1 MSFISVKKLDQESL
15 VCIVV
20 GEKNNRNCIV
30 LRLYRKPNKGLMGVD
45 ISSTS
50 VKLLELSVKNG
61 RYWVESYGLSPL
73 IDGSVVEKNILNVE
87 NVADALERAM
97 NIANPQSS
105 NAAIAV
111 PTSMVIHKVIEM
123 DADMNDDER
132 EVQIRMDAEQYIPF
146 PLDEVSLDFEVLPE
160 KLNSPNR
167 VNVLLVA
174 TRTENVDSRVEV
186 LDLVGVE
193 PKIADVESYAL
204 ERSFEVFSDTLPIGV
219 NLVGILDIGHT
230 MTTLSVMQN
239 GKIIYTREQV
249 FGGKQLTQDV
259 QNRYGLSFDEAGR
272 AKKDRTLPDD
282 YESEVLMPF
291 LDAVVQQ
298 AARSLQFFFSS
309 SQFNEIDHI
318 LLAGGN
324 ANIPGLQKLMQQ
336 KLGYRVT
343 VANPFLQ
350 MGFSPQID
358 LRKIENDAPSLL
370 VACGLALRSF
380 D

>member
-1 MSFISVKKLDQESL
+1 M
-15 VCIVV
+15 
-20 GEKNNRNCIV
+20 
-30 LRLYRKPNKGLMGVD
+30 LRLYRKPNKGLIGVD
-45 ISSTS
+45 ISSTT
-50 VKLLELSVKNG
+50 VKILELSVKNG

-73 IDGSVVEKNILNVE
+73 LEGSVVEKNILNPE
-87 NVADALERAM
+87 AVADALERAV
-97 NIANPQSS
+97 NLANPQSQ
-105 NAAIAV
+105 NVAVAV

-123 DADMNDDER
+123 DADMSDEER

-146 PLDEVSLDFEVLPE
+146 PLDEVSLDFEVLND
-160 KLNSPNR
+160 KLANPNR
-167 VNVLLVA
+167 VNVLLVV
-174 TRTENVDSRVEV
+174 TRAENIESRVEV
-186 LDLVGVE
+186 LEIAGLS
-193 PKIADVESYAL
+193 PKIADVESYAM
-204 ERSFEVFSDTLPIGV
+204 ERAFAVFSDTLPIGA
-219 NLVGILDIGHT
+219 NLVGVLDIGHT

-259 QNRYGLSFDEAGR
+259 QNRYGLSYEEAGR

-282 YESEVLMPF
+282 FETEVLMPF
-291 LDAVVQQ
+291 LEAVVQQ

-324 ANIPGLQKLMQQ
+324 ANIPGLSKLLQQ

-343 VANPFLQ
+343 IANPFLQ

-358 LRKIENDAPSLL
+358 LKKIENDAPSLM

>member
-1 MSFISVKKLDQESL
+1 M
-15 VCIVV
+15 
-20 GEKNNRNCIV
+20 
-30 LRLYRKPNKGLMGVD
+30 LRLYRKPSKGLVGVD
-45 ISSTS
+45 ISSTT

-61 RYWVESYGLSPL
+61 RYWVESYAVMPL
-73 IDGSVVEKNILNVE
+73 PENSVVEKSILNPE
-87 NVADALERAM
+87 AVADALERVV
-97 NIANPQSS
+97 NLANPHTTHV
-105 NAAIAV
+105 AVAV
-111 PTSMVIHKVIEM
+111 PTSMVIHKIIEM
-123 DADMNDDER
+123 DADMSDEER

-146 PLDEVSLDFEVLPE
+146 PLDEVSLDFEVLPDR
-160 KLNSPNR
+160 LANPNR

-174 TRTENVDSRVEV
+174 TRTENVDTRVEV
-186 LDLVGVE
+186 LELAGLSAKV
-193 PKIADVESYAL
+193 ADVESYAM
-204 ERSFEVFSDTLPIGV
+204 ERAFSVFADTLPMGA
-219 NLVGILDIGHT
+219 NTVGILDIGHT
-230 MTTLSVMQN
+230 MTTLSVMQK

-249 FGGKQLTQDV
+249 FGGRQLTQDV
-259 QNRYGLSFDEAGR
+259 QSRYGLSFEEAGR
-272 AKKDRTLPDD
+272 AKKERTLPDD
-282 YESEVLMPF
+282 YDTEVLEPF

-324 ANIPGLQKLMQQ
+324 ANIPGLAKLLQQ

-343 VANPFLQ
+343 IANPFLQ

-358 LRKIENDAPSLL
+358 IKKIENDASSLM

>member
-1 MSFISVKKLDQESL
+1 M
-15 VCIVV
+15 
-20 GEKNNRNCIV
+20 
-30 LRLYRKPNKGLMGVD
+30 
-45 ISSTS
+45 
-50 VKLLELSVKNG
+50 
-61 RYWVESYGLSPL
+61 
-73 IDGSVVEKNILNVE
+73 
-87 NVADALERAM
+87 
-97 NIANPQSS
+97 
-105 NAAIAV
+105 
-111 PTSMVIHKVIEM
+111 
-123 DADMNDDER
+123 
-132 EVQIRMDAEQYIPF
+132 
-146 PLDEVSLDFEVLPE
+146 
-160 KLNSPNR
+160 
-167 VNVLLVA
+167 
-174 TRTENVDSRVEV
+174 
-186 LDLVGVE
+186 
-193 PKIADVESYAL
+193 
-204 ERSFEVFSDTLPIGV
+204 
-219 NLVGILDIGHT
+219 
-230 MTTLSVMQN
+230 
-239 GKIIYTREQV
+239 
-249 FGGKQLTQDV
+249 

>member
-1 MSFISVKKLDQESL
+1 M
-15 VCIVV
+15 
-20 GEKNNRNCIV
+20 
-30 LRLYRKPNKGLMGVD
+30 LRLYRKPSKGLIGVD

-50 VKLLELSVKNG
+50 VKVLELSVKNN
-61 RYWVESYGLSPL
+61 RYWVESYALVPL
-73 IDGSVVEKNILNVE
+73 PEGSVVEKNILNPEAVG
-87 NVADALERAM
+87 DALERAV
-97 NIANPQSS
+97 NLANVQSTDV
-105 NAAIAV
+105 ALAV
-111 PTSMVIHKVIEM
+111 PTSMVITKIIEM
-123 DADMNDDER
+123 DADMSDEER

-146 PLDEVSLDFEVLPE
+146 PLDEVSLDFEVLPDR
-160 KLNSPNR
+160 LANPNR

-174 TRTENVDSRVEV
+174 TRTENVDTRVEV
-186 LDLVGVE
+186 LELAGLSAKV
-193 PKIADVESYAL
+193 ADVESYAM
-204 ERSFEVFSDTLPIGV
+204 ERAFSVFADTLPMGA
-219 NLVGILDIGHT
+219 NTVGILDIGHT
-230 MTTLSVMQN
+230 MTTLSVMQK

-249 FGGKQLTQDV
+249 FGGRQLTQDV
-259 QNRYGLSFDEAGR
+259 QSRYGLSFEEAGR
-272 AKKDRTLPDD
+272 AKKERTLPDD
-282 YESEVLMPF
+282 YDTEVLEPF

-324 ANIPGLQKLMQQ
+324 ANIPGLAKLLQQ

-343 VANPFLQ
+343 IANPFLQ

-358 LRKIENDAPSLL
+358 IKKIENDASSLM

>member
-1 MSFISVKKLDQESL
+1 
-15 VCIVV
+15 
-20 GEKNNRNCIV
+20 
-30 LRLYRKPNKGLMGVD
+30 
-45 ISSTS
+45 
-50 VKLLELSVKNG
+50 
-61 RYWVESYGLSPL
+61 
-73 IDGSVVEKNILNVE
+73 VVEKSILNPEAVG
-87 NVADALERAM
+87 DALERVV
-97 NIANPQSS
+97 NLANPHTT
-105 NAAIAV
+105 NVAIAV
-111 PTSMVIHKVIEM
+111 PTSMAINKIIEM
-123 DADMNDDER
+123 DADMTDDER

-146 PLDEVSLDFEVLPE
+146 PLDEVSLDFEVLADR
-160 KLNSPNR
+160 LANPNR

-186 LDLVGVE
+186 LELAGLKA
-193 PKIADVESYAL
+193 KIAEVESYAM
-204 ERSFEVFSDTLPIGV
+204 ERAFSVFADTLPMGA
-219 NLVGILDIGHT
+219 NTVGILDIGHT
-230 MTTLSVMQN
+230 MTTLSVMQK

-259 QNRYGLSFDEAGR
+259 QNRYGLSFEEAGR
-272 AKKDRTLPDD
+272 AKKERSLPDD
-282 YESEVLMPF
+282 YDTEVLEPF

-324 ANIPGLQKLMQQ
+324 ANIPGLAKLLQQ

-343 VANPFLQ
+343 IANPFLQ

-358 LRKIENDAPSLL
+358 IKKIENDASSLM

>member
-1 MSFISVKKLDQESL
+1 M
-15 VCIVV
+15 
-20 GEKNNRNCIV
+20 
-30 LRLYRKPNKGLMGVD
+30 LRLYRKPNKGLVGVD

-73 IDGSVVEKNILNVE
+73 MDGSVVEKNILNIE
-87 NVADALERAM
+87 NVADALERSM
-97 NIANPQSS
+97 NIANAQSS
-105 NAAIAV
+105 NVALAV

-123 DADMNDDER
+123 DLDMTDEER

-146 PLDEVSLDFEVLPE
+146 PLDEVSLDFEVLPD
-160 KLNSPNR
+160 KLPKYNR
-167 VNVLLVA
+167 VNVVLVA

-186 LDLVGVE
+186 LELVGLN

-204 ERSFEVFSDTLPIGV
+204 ERSFEVFADTLPIGV

-259 QNRYGLSFDEAGR
+259 QNRYGLSYEEAGR

-282 YESEVLMPF
+282 FETEVLMPF

-324 ANIPGLQKLMQQ
+324 ANIPGLSKLMQQ

-343 VANPFLQ
+343 IANPFLQ

-358 LRKIENDAPSLL
+358 LKKIENDAPSLL

>member
-1 MSFISVKKLDQESL
+1 M
-15 VCIVV
+15 
-20 GEKNNRNCIV
+20 
-30 LRLYRKPNKGLMGVD
+30 LRLYRKPNKGLIGVD
-45 ISSTS
+45 ISSTT
-50 VKLLELSVKNG
+50 VKILELSVKNG

-73 IDGSVVEKNILNVE
+73 LDGSVVEKNILNPE
-87 NVADALERAM
+87 AVADALERAV
-97 NIANPQSS
+97 NIANPQSQ
-105 NAAIAV
+105 NVAVAV
-111 PTSMVIHKVIEM
+111 PTSMVIHKIIEM
-123 DADMNDDER
+123 DADMSDEER

-146 PLDEVSLDFEVLPE
+146 PLDEVSLDFEVLKD
-160 KLNSPNR
+160 KLANPNR

-174 TRTENVDSRVEV
+174 TRAENIDSRVEV
-186 LDLVGVE
+186 LEIAGLS
-193 PKIADVESYAL
+193 PKIADVESYAI
-204 ERSFEVFSDTLPIGV
+204 ERAFEVFSDTLPIGV

-259 QNRYGLSFDEAGR
+259 QNRYGLSYDEAGR

-282 YESEVLMPF
+282 FETEVLMPF
-291 LDAVVQQ
+291 LEAVVQQ

-324 ANIPGLQKLMQQ
+324 ANIPGLAKLLQQ

-343 VANPFLQ
+343 IANPFLQ

-358 LRKIENDAPSLL
+358 LKKIENDAPSLM

>member
-1 MSFISVKKLDQESL
+1 M
-15 VCIVV
+15 
-20 GEKNNRNCIV
+20 
-30 LRLYRKPNKGLMGVD
+30 LRLYRKPNKGLIGVD

-50 VKLLELSVKNG
+50 VKILELSVKNG

-73 IDGSVVEKNILNVE
+73 LDGSVVEKNILNPE
-87 NVADALERAM
+87 AVADALERAV
-97 NIANPQSS
+97 NIANPQSQ
-105 NAAIAV
+105 NVAVAV

-123 DADMNDDER
+123 DADMSDEER

-146 PLDEVSLDFEVLPE
+146 PLDEVSLDFEVLQD
-160 KLNSPNR
+160 KLAVSNR

-174 TRTENVDSRVEV
+174 TRTENIDSRIEV
-186 LDLVGVE
+186 LEIAGLS
-193 PKIADVESYAL
+193 PKIADVESYAI
-204 ERSFEVFSDTLPIGV
+204 ERAFDVFSDTLPIGA
-219 NLVGILDIGHT
+219 NMVGVLDIGHT

-259 QNRYGLSFDEAGR
+259 QNRYGLSYEEAGR

-282 YESEVLMPF
+282 FETEVLMPF
-291 LDAVVQQ
+291 LEAVVQQ

-324 ANIPGLQKLMQQ
+324 ANIPGLAKLLQQ

-343 VANPFLQ
+343 IANPFLQ

-358 LRKIENDAPSLL
+358 LNKIENDAPSLM

>member
-1 MSFISVKKLDQESL
+1 
-15 VCIVV
+15 
-20 GEKNNRNCIV
+20 V

-50 VKLLELSVKNG
+50 VKVLELSVKSG
-61 RYWVESYGLSPL
+61 RYWVESYALVPLSE
-73 IDGSVVEKNILNVE
+73 GSVVEKNILNPEAVG
-87 NVADALERAM
+87 DSLERAI
-97 NIANPQSS
+97 NLANTQTV
-105 NAAIAV
+105 NAALAI
-111 PTSMVIHKVIEM
+111 PTSMVITKIIEM
-123 DADMNDDER
+123 DADMTSDER

-146 PLDEVSLDFEVLPE
+146 PLDEASLDFEVLPDR
-160 KLNSPNR
+160 LSNPNR

-174 TRTENVDSRVEV
+174 TRIENVEARSEV
-186 LDLVGVE
+186 LELAGLS
-193 PKIADVESYAL
+193 PKIADVESFAL
-204 ERSFEVFSDTLPIGV
+204 ENAFKVFADTLPMGV
-219 NLVGILDIGHT
+219 KTVGILDIGHS

-239 GKIIYTREQV
+239 NKVIYTREQV
-249 FGGKQLTQDV
+249 FGGKQLTQEI
-259 QNRYGLSFDEAGR
+259 QNRYGLSFEEAGR
-272 AKKDRTLPDD
+272 AKKTRALPDD
-282 YESEVLMPF
+282 YDIEVLEPF
-291 LDAVVQQ
+291 LEAVVQQ

-324 ANIPGLQKLMQQ
+324 ANIPGLAKLLQQ

-343 VANPFLQ
+343 IANPFLQ

-358 LRKIENDAPSLL
+358 IKKIENDASSLL